1 MKVLMWEHF
10 APGSALRVGGHH
22 FAERFLRGGAEV
34 AWCVGPISPINF
46 LKTNDETRRRM
57 QLWRR
62 GGVRLHDGR
71 MFAYAPM
78 TLAPW
83 RPYPGL
89 DRVAIA
95 RGTLRATV
103 PRCRGVLRRAGFEAV
118 DLLFMEPGAPLLAL
132 LDEVPHRKSVYRMC
146 DDTSAFPDAPATFE
160 AIEAEVCR
168 RVDLVV
174 ATARDLESRARSLGA
189 RQVLYLPNA
198 CDPQLFETSDQPAPA
213 DLKGIPRP
221 RAVYAGAIDSWFD
234 VDLLAEVASRLPL
247 WSFLLI
253 GPVRADL
260 SALDRLNN
268 IHRIGPRPYAELPAW
283 FASADAALVPFR
295 LSRMTHA
302 IHPIKVYEYCAA
314 GLPVVATP
322 MRETAGMGAPI
333 RLAADAAG
341 FAEAL
346 TGFVEGESP
355 VRRQAERAARVA
367 FARRHSWDER
377 FDRLL
382 QALQGEPARLAV
394 AGGAR

>member
-22 FAERFLRGGAEV
+22 FAERFIRAGAEV
-34 AWCVGPISPINF
+34 AWCVGPVSPANF

-62 GGVRLHDGR
+62 RGVRLHDGK

-78 TLAPW
+78 TLLPW

-89 DRVAIA
+89 DSVAIA
-95 RGTLRATV
+95 RATLRASV
-103 PRCRGVLRRAGFEAV
+103 PRCRRVLRRAGFDAV

-146 DDTSAFPDAPATFE
+146 DDTSAFPDAPASFDR
-160 AIEAEVCR
+160 IEAEVCR
-168 RVDLVV
+168 KVDLVL
-174 ATARDLESRARSLGA
+174 ATARDLEKRARSLGA

-198 CDPQLFETSDQPAPA
+198 CDPQLFEATDGPEPA
-213 DLKGIPRP
+213 DLKDLPRP
-221 RAVYAGAIDSWFD
+221 RALYAGALESWFD
-234 VDLLAEVASRLPL
+234 VTLLAEVASRLPH
-247 WSFLLI
+247 WSFVLI
-253 GPVRADL
+253 GPERADL
-260 SALDRLNN
+260 SSLDRLRNV
-268 IHRIGPRPYAELPAW
+268 HRIGPRPYTALPAY
-283 FASADAALVPFR
+283 FASADAGLVPFR

-322 MRETAGMGAPI
+322 MRETAGIGAPI
-333 RLAADAAG
+333 SLAADAAG
-341 FAEAL
+341 FAAAL
-346 TGFVEGESP
+346 GASLQDEGS
-355 VRRQAERAARVA
+355 VRRQAERSARVA

-377 FDRLL
+377 FDRLV
-382 QALQGEPARLAV
+382 QALEGEPARLAA
-394 AGGAR
+394 AGGLR